1 MVRCDQI
8 PMTRHMLKA
17 LRDVLVVHEVVF
29 VSIDED
35 ASRIAGSW
43 VGGALALQI
52 SDCIRQ
58 SGQC

>member
-1 MVRCDQI
+1 
-8 PMTRHMLKA
+8 MTRHMLKA